1 MEAIFKRKSIRKYQD
16 RPVEKEKIEKLLRA
30 IMQAPSAVNQQ
41 PWEVIVIENKETLKK
56 LSEMSPYSKM
66 IEGSAVTFV
75 LAANSENLK
84 VPSAWQ
90 QDMGAATEN
99 LLLQAVELELGGVW
113 LGTATTEDNMDFI
126 RKFFDLPENILPFS
140 VVPIG
145 YPDQDNNSFIDRFNK
160 DKVHYE
166 GWK

>member
-1 MEAIFKRKSIRKYQD
+1 MEAIFKRKSVRKYQD
-16 RPVEKEKIEKLLRA
+16 KPVEKEKIDKLLKA

-41 PWEVIVIENKETLKK
+41 PWEVIVIENKDTLKK
-56 LSEMSPYSKM
+56 LSQMSPYSKM

-75 LAANSENLK
+75 LVANKDNLK
-84 VPSAWQ
+84 VPTAWQ

-99 LLLQAVELELGGVW
+99 LLLEAVELDLGAVW
-113 LGTATTEDNMDFI
+113 LGTATSEETMNFV
-126 RKFFDLPENILPFS
+126 RNLFDLPENILPFS
-140 VVPIG
+140 VVPVG
-145 YPDQDNNSFIDRFNK
+145 YPEQQSGEVVDRFNM

>member
-1 MEAIFKRKSIRKYQD
+1 MEAIFNRRSIRKYQD
-16 RPVEKEKIEKLLRA
+16 KPVEKEKIEKLLKA

-41 PWEVIVIENKETLKK
+41 PWEIIVVENKETLKS

-66 IEGSAVTFV
+66 VADSPVAFV
-75 LAANSENLK
+75 LVANSDNFK

-99 LLLQAVELELGGVW
+99 LLLEAVELGLGGVW
-113 LGTATTEDNMDFI
+113 LGTDVAEENMNFV
-126 RKFFDLPENILPFS
+126 RKIFDLPENILPFS
-140 VVPIG
+140 VVPVG
-145 YPDQDNNSFIDRFNK
+145 YPDGQNHNFVDRFNK

>member
-113 LGTATTEDNMDFI
+113 LGTATSEDNMDFI
-126 RKFFDLPENILPFS
+126 KDFFYLPENILPFS

>member
-1 MEAIFKRKSIRKYQD
+1 MEAIFNRRSIRKYQD
-16 RPVEKEKIEKLLRA
+16 KPVEKEKIEKLLKA

-41 PWEVIVIENKETLKK
+41 PWEVIVVENKETLKS

-66 IEGSAVTFV
+66 VADSPVAFV
-75 LAANSENLK
+75 LVANSDNFK

-99 LLLQAVELELGGVW
+99 LLLEAVELGLGGVW
-113 LGTATTEDNMDFI
+113 LGTAVSEENMNFV
-126 RKFFDLPENILPFS
+126 RKIFDLPENILPFS
-140 VVPIG
+140 VVPVG
-145 YPDQDNNSFIDRFNK
+145 YPDGQNHNFVDRFNK